1 MDTPNTQN
9 NTSRMRESRKLEQKR
24 KRQQQ
29 VQRQKIFLACS
40 CLILTAGIG
49 LFVTLHH
56 NHQRAAAQEAELRKQ
71 IKQKQE
77 AELQKQQELE
87 NNTIHFVA
95 VGDNLIHQG
104 IYESADTTQTVWN
117 YDHLYEHILD
127 DISAADLAAVNEES
141 IFVSDHANIS
151 SYPAFGSPVE
161 IGDALVTAGFDIVEQ
176 ANNHVFDK
184 GITGITDTIR
194 YWETSHPEVALLG
207 IHDSA
212 ESAGEITTISC
223 KDVTF
228 SLLNY
233 TTTVNNEPY
242 DELPDYAVDLLRTDQ
257 VISDV
262 KKAKEISDMT
272 IAFLHTGAEYST
284 EPDTEEKTFLQ
295 LLLHQGVDIAIC
307 AHSHTLQNFETLTD
321 DSGHQMLVY
330 YSLGNFISTQKDP
343 VCLLGGM
350 ADITIVR
357 DPISDAL
364 SIRNADL
371 VPLVTHYNHDQNIY
385 TVYKLS
391 DYTDKLAAS
400 HGVHA
405 ESTEPF
411 TLETL
416 QEQYKKVLTQDYHT
430 LGWHPFFTHSVT
442 VQYPHSYL
450 RNSYLI
456 FPSVFQYKN

>member
-9 NTSRMRESRKLEQKR
+9 NTSQMRESRKLEQKR

-29 VQRQKIFLACS
+29 VRRQKIFLACS

-49 LFVTLHH
+49 LFVTLYH

-77 AELQKQQELE
+77 AELQKQQKLE

-117 YDHLYEHILD
+117 YDHLYEHIRD

-194 YWETSHPEVALLG
+194 YWETNHPEVALLG

-212 ESAGEITTISC
+212 ENAGEITTISC

-242 DELPDYAVDLLRTDQ
+242 DELPDYA
-257 VISDV
+257 
-262 KKAKEISDMT
+262 
-272 IAFLHTGAEYST
+272 
-284 EPDTEEKTFLQ
+284 
-295 LLLHQGVDIAIC
+295 
-307 AHSHTLQNFETLTD
+307 
-321 DSGHQMLVY
+321 
-330 YSLGNFISTQKDP
+330 
-343 VCLLGGM
+343 
-350 ADITIVR
+350 
-357 DPISDAL
+357 
-364 SIRNADL
+364 
-371 VPLVTHYNHDQNIY
+371 
-385 TVYKLS
+385 
-391 DYTDKLAAS
+391 
-400 HGVHA
+400 
-405 ESTEPF
+405 
-411 TLETL
+411 
-416 QEQYKKVLTQDYHT
+416 
-430 LGWHPFFTHSVT
+430 
-442 VQYPHSYL
+442 
-450 RNSYLI
+450 LI
-456 FPSVFQYKN
+456 FSAQIR

>member
-29 VQRQKIFLACS
+29 VRRQKIFLACS

-49 LFVTLHH
+49 LFVTLYQ

-71 IKQKQE
+71 IKQKQVS
-77 AELQKQQELE
+77 ELQKQQKLE

-117 YDHLYEHILD
+117 YDHLYEHIRD

-194 YWETSHPEVALLG
+194 YWKTSHPEVALLG

-228 SLLNY
+228 PFS
-233 TTTVNNEPY
+233 TT
-242 DELPDYAVDLLRTDQ
+242 Q
-257 VISDV
+257 
-262 KKAKEISDMT
+262 
-272 IAFLHTGAEYST
+272 
-284 EPDTEEKTFLQ
+284 LQ
-295 LLLHQGVDIAIC
+295 
-307 AHSHTLQNFETLTD
+307 
-321 DSGHQMLVY
+321 
-330 YSLGNFISTQKDP
+330 
-343 VCLLGGM
+343 
-350 ADITIVR
+350 
-357 DPISDAL
+357 
-364 SIRNADL
+364 
-371 VPLVTHYNHDQNIY
+371 
-385 TVYKLS
+385 
-391 DYTDKLAAS
+391 
-400 HGVHA
+400 
-405 ESTEPF
+405 
-411 TLETL
+411 
-416 QEQYKKVLTQDYHT
+416 
-430 LGWHPFFTHSVT
+430 
-442 VQYPHSYL
+442 
-450 RNSYLI
+450 
-456 FPSVFQYKN
+456 

>member
-9 NTSRMRESRKLEQKR
+9 NTSRMRESHKLEQKR

-29 VQRQKIFLACS
+29 VRRQKIFLACS

-49 LFVTLHH
+49 LFVTLYH

-77 AELQKQQELE
+77 AELQKQQKLE

-117 YDHLYEHILD
+117 YDHLYEHIRD

-151 SYPAFGSPVE
+151 SYPAFGAPVE
-161 IGDALVTAGFDIVEQ
+161 IGDALVTAEFDIVEQ

-194 YWETSHPEVALLG
+194 YWETNYPEVALLG

-223 KDVTF
+223 KDITF

-242 DELPDYAVDLLRTDQ
+242 DELPDYAVDLLRTDR

-262 KKAKEISDMT
+262 KKAKEIGDMT

-284 EPDTEEKTFLQ
+284 EPNTEEKTFLQ
-295 LLLHQGVDIAIC
+295 LLLQQGVDIAIC

-321 DSGHQMLVY
+321 DSGHITLLEILFPRRKTPPVSLVAWQILPLYGIRSPML
-330 YSLGNFISTQKDP
+330 
-343 VCLLGGM
+343 
-350 ADITIVR
+350 
-357 DPISDAL
+357 
-364 SIRNADL
+364 
-371 VPLVTHYNHDQNIY
+371 
-385 TVYKLS
+385 
-391 DYTDKLAAS
+391 
-400 HGVHA
+400 
-405 ESTEPF
+405 
-411 TLETL
+411 
-416 QEQYKKVLTQDYHT
+416 
-430 LGWHPFFTHSVT
+430 
-442 VQYPHSYL
+442 
-450 RNSYLI
+450 
-456 FPSVFQYKN
+456 FPSVMLI

>member
-1 MDTPNTQN
+1 MITCM
-9 NTSRMRESRKLEQKR
+9 NTSGMISLPQTSPQSMKKASLYP
-24 KRQQQ
+24 
-29 VQRQKIFLACS
+29 I
-40 CLILTAGIG
+40 
-49 LFVTLHH
+49 
-56 NHQRAAAQEAELRKQ
+56 
-71 IKQKQE
+71 
-77 AELQKQQELE
+77 
-87 NNTIHFVA
+87 
-95 VGDNLIHQG
+95 
-104 IYESADTTQTVWN
+104 TQTFLLIPLSDPLWKSVMHLLPPDSISWN
-117 YDHLYEHILD
+117 RQTTMFL
-127 DISAADLAAVNEES
+127 N
-141 IFVSDHANIS
+141 
-151 SYPAFGSPVE
+151 
-161 IGDALVTAGFDIVEQ
+161 
-176 ANNHVFDK
+176 K

-357 DPISDAL
+357 DPVSDAL

-391 DYTDKLAAS
+391 VTPRSSLPPMVFMPKAQSLSLWKL
-400 HGVHA
+400 
-405 ESTEPF
+405 
-411 TLETL
+411 
-416 QEQYKKVLTQDYHT
+416 Y
-430 LGWHPFFTHSVT
+430 
-442 VQYPHSYL
+442 
-450 RNSYLI
+450 RNNI
-456 FPSVFQYKN
+456 KRC

>member
-1 MDTPNTQN
+1 
-9 NTSRMRESRKLEQKR
+9 MRESRKLEQKR

-29 VQRQKIFLACS
+29 VRRQKIFLAS
-40 CLILTAGIG
+40 TCLILTAGIG
-49 LFVTLHH
+49 LFVTLYH
-56 NHQRAAAQEAELRKQ
+56 NHQMAAAQEAELRKQ

-117 YDHLYEHILD
+117 YDHLYEHIRD

-151 SYPAFGSPVE
+151 SYPAFGAPVE

-330 YSLGNFISTQKDP
+330 YSLGNLFPRRKT
-343 VCLLGGM
+343 
-350 ADITIVR
+350 
-357 DPISDAL
+357 L
-364 SIRNADL
+364 S
-371 VPLVTHYNHDQNIY
+371 V
-385 TVYKLS
+385 S
-391 DYTDKLAAS
+391 LAAWQILPLFGIRS
-400 HGVHA
+400 
-405 ESTEPF
+405 PM
-411 TLETL
+411 L
-416 QEQYKKVLTQDYHT
+416 
-430 LGWHPFFTHSVT
+430 
-442 VQYPHSYL
+442 
-450 RNSYLI
+450 
-456 FPSVFQYKN
+456 FPSVMLI

>member
-9 NTSRMRESRKLEQKR
+9 NTSRVRESRKLEQKR

-29 VQRQKIFLACS
+29 VRRQKIFLACS

-117 YDHLYEHILD
+117 YDHLYEHIRD

-350 ADITIVR
+350 ADITIVQG
-357 DPISDAL
+357 
-364 SIRNADL
+364 IRSPML
-371 VPLVTHYNHDQNIY
+371 
-385 TVYKLS
+385 
-391 DYTDKLAAS
+391 
-400 HGVHA
+400 
-405 ESTEPF
+405 
-411 TLETL
+411 
-416 QEQYKKVLTQDYHT
+416 
-430 LGWHPFFTHSVT
+430 
-442 VQYPHSYL
+442 
-450 RNSYLI
+450 
-456 FPSVFQYKN
+456 FPSVMLIWSLWLLIIIMIRIFIIRLQAFRLHRGARCLPWCSCRKHRAFHSGNFTGTI

>member
-29 VQRQKIFLACS
+29 VRRQKIFLACS

-49 LFVTLHH
+49 LFVTLYH

-77 AELQKQQELE
+77 AELQKQQKLE

-117 YDHLYEHILD
+117 YDHLYEHIRD

-141 IFVSDHANIS
+141 IFVSDRANIS
-151 SYPAFGSPVE
+151 SYPVFGAPVE

-212 ESAGEITTISC
+212 ENAGEITTIRC

-272 IAFLHTGAEYST
+272 IAFLHTGKEYST

-343 VCLLGGM
+343 ACLLGGM

-357 DPISDAL
+357 DPVSDAL

-391 DYTDKLAAS
+391 DYTEELAAS

-430 LGWHPFFTHSVT
+430 LG
-442 VQYPHSYL
+442 
-450 RNSYLI
+450 
-456 FPSVFQYKN
+456 

>member
-9 NTSRMRESRKLEQKR
+9 NTSRVRESRKLEQKR

-29 VQRQKIFLACS
+29 VRRQKIFLACS

-117 YDHLYEHILD
+117 YDHLYEHIRD

-357 DPISDAL
+357 DPVSDAL

>member
-1 MDTPNTQN
+1 MKKNKNIPLNLKEQIN
-9 NTSRMRESRKLEQKR
+9 SRIGLICSIVVMILLVFVFHQLDYQIIQKPADQAAKEAEQKKLEAEKAA
-24 KRQQQ
+24 KAPE
-29 VQRQKIFLACS
+29 IS
-40 CLILTAGIG
+40 TATVI
-49 LFVTLHH
+49 
-56 NHQRAAAQEAELRKQ
+56 
-71 IKQKQE
+71 
-77 AELQKQQELE
+77 
-87 NNTIHFVA
+87 A
-95 VGDNLIHQG
+95 VGDNLYHDSLIQSG
-104 IYESADTTQTVWN
+104 ESDSGTWN
-117 YDHLYEHILD
+117 YDAIYKNVKDEIQ
-127 DISAADLAAVNEES
+127 AADIAMVDQETVLTTEHDAVS
-141 IFVSDHANIS
+141 G
-151 SYPAFGSPVE
+151 YPSFATPTEV
-161 IGDALVTAGFDIVEQ
+161 GDALINAGFDVIES
-176 ANNHVFDK
+176 ATNHIDDYGYDYMAQTLNFWK
-184 GITGITDTIR
+184 
-194 YWETSHPEVALLG
+194 TSYPDVPVLG

-257 VISDV
+257 VISDI

-371 VPLVTHYNHDQNIY
+371 IPLVTHYNHDQNIY

-430 LGWHPFFTHSVT
+430 LG
-442 VQYPHSYL
+442 
-450 RNSYLI
+450 
-456 FPSVFQYKN
+456 